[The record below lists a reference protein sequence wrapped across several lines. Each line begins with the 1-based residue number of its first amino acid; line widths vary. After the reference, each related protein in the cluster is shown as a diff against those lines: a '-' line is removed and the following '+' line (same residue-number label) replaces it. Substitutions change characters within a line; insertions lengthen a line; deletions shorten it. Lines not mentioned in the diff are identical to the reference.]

1 MATNPLA
8 LHRPGFVKPSS
19 HLTGWNRLGETV
31 KKAMSGFD
39 LRAMARELDDLK
51 GAYVKKAYMPHYE
64 QIVLRINPK
73 EGDQRDLVFVRGER
87 IYTSQRDRP
96 MPMTPPP
103 FAMVLR
109 KHLRNARMT
118 GVQQVGFDRVLAFS
132 FDTKGGQRTL
142 YVEVFRDGNIILV
155 DQDGIIIQPLTHAS
169 YAGRILKKGVAYTP
183 PPPAT
188 DPYELTEAS
197 LSEIL
202 LTSDRDLVSTLGGKI
217 NLGATHANAVCA
229 LAEHE
234 PNSSPS
240 IADGTRVFAALS
252 QLLRDLETQRQ
263 GHLLLKL
270 SDDDPDDWEG
280 ALAAMDLQEQH
291 QWLAHRGEE
300 ATPILLPQHDGV
312 SRVSMPSL
320 CEVIDIWKGS
330 HDAHALQRREEE
342 KMDQAGPGRG
352 QSTEVERL
360 ERRQL
365 QQERALEGFSEK
377 IEKQQRLGHLIQ
389 EHWNHVEGL
398 LKQTSEAVED
408 NGWDSVKKAIKSIPW
423 IVNVAP
429 ADRTITAILPDE
441 HGEPNGPQ
449 ILLELDASVHQNAQR
464 YFEAARKQ
472 KNKTSG
478 AVNALEETERKL
490 KRARKNEEKQ
500 KASGKLNRL
509 KRSKR
514 MWFEQHRWGMV
525 EGGHLLV
532 GGKDAK
538 GNDAIVKKHLS
549 GDDMYFHADLHGA
562 PSCSLRS
569 SQGFVLEERR
579 PAHLPEDI
587 PAYRLVDKL
596 PSTALSESQFE
607 QAAVLALC
615 WSRAWNGG
623 GAHGTVYSVKPAQV
637 SKSAQTG
644 EFVGKGAFVIR
655 GQRSWYKDMDVRLGI
670 GIVAINGVPLIVTG
684 TPQFIQGICPRYAV
698 LSPGMTKKE
707 HLANAIYKITGLST
721 DDLLAVLPGACDVL
735 DEHGMLT
742 PPSTEE
748 E

>member
-1 MATNPLA
+1 M
-8 LHRPGFVKPSS
+8 
-19 HLTGWNRLGETV
+19 

-39 LRAMARELDDLK
+39 LRVMARELDALK

-64 QIVLRINPK
+64 QIVLRVNPK
-73 EGDQRDLVFVRGER
+73 EIEQRDIVFVRGAR

-109 KHLRNARMT
+109 KHLRNARLT

-132 FDTKGGQRTL
+132 FDTKNGERTL

-169 YAGRILKKGVAYTP
+169 YAGRTLKKGVSYTP
-183 PPPAT
+183 PPEAM
-188 DPYELTEAS
+188 DPYALDEGS
-197 LSEIL
+197 LGAL
-202 LTSDRDLVSTLGGKI
+202 LKESDRDLVSTLGGKV

-229 LAEHE
+229 LAGHE
-234 PNSSPS
+234 PNSATSDADPS
-240 IADGTRVFAALS
+240 KVFTALTR
-252 QLLRDLETQRQ
+252 LLEDLDTSDE
-263 GHLLLKL
+263 GYLLVKPTAE
-270 SDDDPDDWEG
+270 DPSDWE
-280 ALAAMDLQEQH
+280 AHLSTLDQPQQH
-291 QWLAHRGEE
+291 LWLSERAVE

-312 SRVSMPSL
+312 PHVSYSSL
-320 CEVIDIWKGS
+320 CESIDVWKGA

-342 KMDQAGPGRG
+342 RFEQAGPGRG
-352 QSTEVERL
+352 QSTEVEKL
-360 ERRQL
+360 ERRKA
-365 QQERALEGFSEK
+365 QQEKALGGFSEK

-389 EHWNHVEGL
+389 EHWTHVEGL
-398 LKQTSEAVED
+398 LDQTKQAVERD
-408 NGWDSVKKAIKSIPW
+408 GWSAVRKAIKAIPW
-423 IVNVAP
+423 IISAAP
-429 ADRTITAILPDE
+429 ADRTITVLLPDE
-441 HGEPNGPQ
+441 NSEAKGPQ
-449 ILLELDASVHQNAQR
+449 VMLELDATVHQNAQR
-464 YFEAARKQ
+464 YFESARKQ

-478 AVNALEETERKL
+478 AVEALAETERKL
-490 KRARKNEEKQ
+490 KRARKSEAKQ

-514 MWFEQHRWGMV
+514 MWFEQHRWGMI

-538 GNDAIVKKHLS
+538 GNDSVVKKHLS
-549 GDDMYFHADLHGA
+549 TEDMYLHADLHGA

-569 SQGFVLEERR
+569 SQGFALEERR
-579 PAHLPEDI
+579 PAHLPPDI

-596 PSTALSESQFE
+596 EDTALTKDKLQ
-607 QAAVLALC
+607 QAAVLALS

-655 GQRSWYKDMDVRLGI
+655 GQRTWYKDMDVRIGI
-670 GIVAINGVPLIVTG
+670 GIIAVNGVPMVVSG
-684 TPQFIQGICPRYAV
+684 TPAHILSVCQRYAI
-698 LSPGMTKKE
+698 LSPGLTKKDQ
-707 HLANAIYKITGLST
+707 LANKIYRTTGLST
-721 DDLLAVLPGACDVL
+721 DDLLSVLPGACDVI

-742 PPSTEE
+742 PPVSEE

>member
-1 MATNPLA
+1 M
-8 LHRPGFVKPSS
+8 
-19 HLTGWNRLGETV
+19 

-39 LRAMARELDDLK
+39 IRAMARELDTMK

-73 EGDQRDLVFVRGER
+73 GGEQRDLVFVRGER

-109 KHLRNARMT
+109 KHLRNARLT
-118 GVQQVGFDRVLAFS
+118 GVEQVGFDRVLAFS
-132 FDTKGGQRTL
+132 FDTKDGERTL

-155 DQDGIIIQPLTHAS
+155 DQDGVIVQPLTHAS
-169 YAGRILKKGVAYTP
+169 YAGRTLKKGVEYTP
-183 PPPAT
+183 PPPAAN
-188 DPYELTEAS
+188 PYN
-197 LSEIL
+197 LSEADLASIL
-202 LTSDRDLVSTLGGKI
+202 NESDRDLVSTLGGKI
-217 NLGATHANAVCA
+217 NLGATHANAVCS
-229 LAEHE
+229 LAGLE
-234 PNSSPS
+234 PNSAPS
-240 IADGTRVFAALS
+240 DADHAGVFDALQS
-252 QLLRDLETQRQ
+252 LLKALEETQES
-263 GHLLLKL
+263 HLILRFG
-270 SDDDPDDWEG
+270 DDDGDDWKTK
-280 ALAAMDLQEQH
+280 LDAMDASHQEK
-291 QWLAHRGEE
+291 WLSERAVE
-300 ATPILLPQHDGV
+300 ATPILLPQHAD
-312 SRVSMPSL
+312 MPYASYSSL
-320 CEVIDIWKGS
+320 CECIDVWKGS

-342 KMDQAGPGRG
+342 RFEQAGPGRG

-360 ERRQL
+360 ERRKA
-365 QQERALEGFSEK
+365 QQEKALEGFSVK
-377 IEKQQRLGHLIQ
+377 IEKQQRLGHAIQ
-389 EHWNHVEGL
+389 EHWSHVEGL
-398 LKQTSEAVED
+398 LQQTNEAVERD
-408 NGWDSVKKAIKSIPW
+408 GWKTVKKAVKDIPW
-423 IVNVAP
+423 ITAVSP
-429 ADRTITAILPDE
+429 AEREITVHLPDE
-441 HGEPNGPQ
+441 EGAAKGLQ
-449 ILLELDASVHQNAQR
+449 VVLQLDASVHQNAQR

-478 AVNALEETERKL
+478 AVQALEETERKL
-490 KRARKNEEKQ
+490 KRARKNEAKQ

-538 GNDAIVKKHLS
+538 GNDSVVKKHLS
-549 GDDMYFHADLHGA
+549 GNDMYLHADLHGA

-569 SQGFVLEERR
+569 MQGFVLEERR
-579 PAHLPEDI
+579 PAHLPSDI
-587 PAYRLVDKL
+587 PAFKLVDKL
-596 PSTALSESQFE
+596 PNDELDEAKLQ
-607 QAAVLALC
+607 QAATLALC

-655 GQRSWYKDMDVRLGI
+655 GQRTWYKDMDVRLGI
-670 GIVAINGVPLIVTG
+670 GIIAINGVPLMVTG
-684 TPQFIQGICPRYAV
+684 TPGHIQSMCPRYAI
-698 LSPGMTKKE
+698 LSPGLTKKE
-707 HLANAIYKITGLST
+707 HLANKIYKNTGMST

-735 DEHGMLT
+735 EEQGLLH
-742 PPSTEE
+742 PPKQAEE

>member
-1 MATNPLA
+1 M
-8 LHRPGFVKPSS
+8 
-19 HLTGWNRLGETV
+19 

-39 LRAMARELDDLK
+39 LRVMARELDALK

-64 QIVLRINPK
+64 QIVLRVNPK
-73 EGDQRDLVFVRGER
+73 EIEQRDIVFVRGAR

-109 KHLRNARMT
+109 KHLRNARLT

-132 FDTKGGQRTL
+132 FDTKNGERTL

-169 YAGRILKKGVAYTP
+169 YAGRTLKKGVSYTP
-183 PPPAT
+183 PPEAM
-188 DPYELTEAS
+188 DPYALDEGS
-197 LSEIL
+197 LGAL
-202 LTSDRDLVSTLGGKI
+202 LKESDRDLVSTLGGKV

-229 LAEHE
+229 LAGHE
-234 PNSSPS
+234 PNSATSDADPS
-240 IADGTRVFAALS
+240 KVFTALTR
-252 QLLRDLETQRQ
+252 LLEDLDTSDE
-263 GHLLLKL
+263 GYLLVKPTAE
-270 SDDDPDDWEG
+270 DPSDWE
-280 ALAAMDLQEQH
+280 AHLSTLDQPQQH
-291 QWLAHRGEE
+291 LWLSERAVE

-312 SRVSMPSL
+312 PHVSYSSL
-320 CEVIDIWKGS
+320 CESIDVWKGT

-342 KMDQAGPGRG
+342 RFEQAGPGRG
-352 QSTEVERL
+352 QSTEVEKL
-360 ERRQL
+360 ERRKA
-365 QQERALEGFSEK
+365 QQEKALGGFSEK

-389 EHWNHVEGL
+389 EHWTHVEGL
-398 LKQTSEAVED
+398 LDQTKQAVERD
-408 NGWDSVKKAIKSIPW
+408 GWSAVRKAIKAIPW
-423 IVNVAP
+423 IISAAP
-429 ADRTITAILPDE
+429 ADRTITVLLPDE
-441 HGEPNGPQ
+441 NSEAKGPQ
-449 ILLELDASVHQNAQR
+449 VMLELDATVHQNAQR
-464 YFEAARKQ
+464 YFESARKQ

-478 AVNALEETERKL
+478 AVEALAETERKL
-490 KRARKNEEKQ
+490 KRARKSEAKQ

-514 MWFEQHRWGMV
+514 MWFEQHRWGMI

-538 GNDAIVKKHLS
+538 GNDSVVKKHLS
-549 GDDMYFHADLHGA
+549 NEDMYLHADLHGA

-569 SQGFVLEERR
+569 SQGFALEERR
-579 PAHLPEDI
+579 PAHLPPDI

-596 PSTALSESQFE
+596 EDTALTKDKLQ
-607 QAAVLALC
+607 QAAVLALS

-655 GQRSWYKDMDVRLGI
+655 GQRTWYKDMDVRIGI
-670 GIVAINGVPLIVTG
+670 GIIAVNGVPMVVSG
-684 TPQFIQGICPRYAV
+684 TPAHILSVCQRYAI
-698 LSPGMTKKE
+698 LSPGLTKKDQ
-707 HLANAIYKITGLST
+707 LANKIYRTTGLST
-721 DDLLAVLPGACDVL
+721 DDLLSVLPGACDVI

-742 PPSTEE
+742 PPVSEE

>member
-1 MATNPLA
+1 M
-8 LHRPGFVKPSS
+8 
-19 HLTGWNRLGETV
+19 

-39 LRAMARELDDLK
+39 LRVMARELDALK

-64 QIVLRINPK
+64 QIVLRVNPK
-73 EGDQRDLVFVRGER
+73 EIEQRDIVFVRGAR

-109 KHLRNARMT
+109 KHLRNARLT

-132 FDTKGGQRTL
+132 VDTKNGERTL

-169 YAGRILKKGVAYTP
+169 YAGRTLKKGVSYTP
-183 PPPAT
+183 PPEAM
-188 DPYELTEAS
+188 DPYALDEGS
-197 LSEIL
+197 LGAL
-202 LTSDRDLVSTLGGKI
+202 LKESDRDLVSTLGGKV

-229 LAEHE
+229 LAGHE
-234 PNSSPS
+234 PNSATSDADPS
-240 IADGTRVFAALS
+240 KVFTALTR
-252 QLLRDLETQRQ
+252 LLEDLDTSDE
-263 GHLLLKL
+263 GYLLVKPTAE
-270 SDDDPDDWEG
+270 DPSDWE
-280 ALAAMDLQEQH
+280 AHLSTLDQPQQH
-291 QWLAHRGEE
+291 LWLSERAVE

-312 SRVSMPSL
+312 PHVSYSSL
-320 CEVIDIWKGS
+320 CESIDVWKGT

-342 KMDQAGPGRG
+342 RFEQAGPGRG
-352 QSTEVERL
+352 QSTEVEKL
-360 ERRQL
+360 ERRKA
-365 QQERALEGFSEK
+365 QQEKALGGFSEK

-389 EHWNHVEGL
+389 EHWTHVEGL
-398 LKQTSEAVED
+398 LDQTKQAVERD
-408 NGWDSVKKAIKSIPW
+408 GWSAVRKAIKAIPW
-423 IVNVAP
+423 IVSAAP
-429 ADRTITAILPDE
+429 ADRTITVLLPDE
-441 HGEPNGPQ
+441 NSEAKGPQ
-449 ILLELDASVHQNAQR
+449 VMLELDATVHQNAQR
-464 YFEAARKQ
+464 YFESARKQ

-478 AVNALEETERKL
+478 AVEALAETERKL
-490 KRARKNEEKQ
+490 KRARKSEAKQ

-514 MWFEQHRWGMV
+514 MWFEQHRWGMI

-538 GNDAIVKKHLS
+538 GNDSVVKKHLS
-549 GDDMYFHADLHGA
+549 NEDMYLHADLHGA

-569 SQGFVLEERR
+569 SQGFALEERR
-579 PAHLPEDI
+579 PAHLPPDI

-596 PSTALSESQFE
+596 EDTALTKDKLQ
-607 QAAVLALC
+607 QAAVLALS

-655 GQRSWYKDMDVRLGI
+655 GQRTWYKDMDVRIGI
-670 GIVAINGVPLIVTG
+670 GIIAVNGVPMVVSG
-684 TPQFIQGICPRYAV
+684 TPAHILSVCQRYAI
-698 LSPGMTKKE
+698 LSPGLTKKDQ
-707 HLANAIYKITGLST
+707 LANKIYRNTGLST
-721 DDLLAVLPGACDVL
+721 DDLLSVLPGACDVT

-742 PPSTEE
+742 PPVSEE

>member
-1 MATNPLA
+1 M
-8 LHRPGFVKPSS
+8 
-19 HLTGWNRLGETV
+19 

-39 LRAMARELDDLK
+39 LRVMARELDALK

-64 QIVLRINPK
+64 QIVLRVNPK
-73 EGDQRDLVFVRGER
+73 EIEQRDIVFVRGAR

-109 KHLRNARMT
+109 KHLRNARLT

-132 FDTKGGQRTL
+132 FDTKNGERTL

-169 YAGRILKKGVAYTP
+169 YAGRTLKKGVSYTP
-183 PPPAT
+183 PPEAM
-188 DPYELTEAS
+188 DPYALDEGS
-197 LSEIL
+197 LGAL
-202 LTSDRDLVSTLGGKI
+202 LKESDRDLVSTLGGKV

-229 LAEHE
+229 LAGHE
-234 PNSSPS
+234 PNSATSDADPS
-240 IADGTRVFAALS
+240 KVFTALTR
-252 QLLRDLETQRQ
+252 LLEDLDTSDE
-263 GHLLLKL
+263 GYLLVKPTAE
-270 SDDDPDDWEG
+270 DPSDWE
-280 ALAAMDLQEQH
+280 APLSTLDQPQQH
-291 QWLAHRGEE
+291 LWLSERAVE

-312 SRVSMPSL
+312 PHVSYSSL
-320 CEVIDIWKGS
+320 CESIDVWKGT

-342 KMDQAGPGRG
+342 RFEQAGPGRG
-352 QSTEVERL
+352 QSTEVEKL
-360 ERRQL
+360 ERRKA
-365 QQERALEGFSEK
+365 QQEKALGGFSEK

-389 EHWNHVEGL
+389 EHWTHVEGL
-398 LKQTSEAVED
+398 LDQTKQAVERD
-408 NGWDSVKKAIKSIPW
+408 GWSAVRKAIKAIPW
-423 IVNVAP
+423 IVSAAP
-429 ADRTITAILPDE
+429 ADRTITVLLPDE
-441 HGEPNGPQ
+441 NSEAKGPQ
-449 ILLELDASVHQNAQR
+449 VMLELDATVHQNAQR
-464 YFEAARKQ
+464 YFESARKQ

-478 AVNALEETERKL
+478 AVEALAETERKL
-490 KRARKNEEKQ
+490 KRARKSEAKQ

-514 MWFEQHRWGMV
+514 MWFEQHRWGMI

-538 GNDAIVKKHLS
+538 GNDSVVKKHLS
-549 GDDMYFHADLHGA
+549 NEDMYLHADLHGA

-569 SQGFVLEERR
+569 SQGFALEERR
-579 PAHLPEDI
+579 PAHLPPDI

-596 PSTALSESQFE
+596 EDTALTKDKLQ
-607 QAAVLALC
+607 QAAVLALS

-655 GQRSWYKDMDVRLGI
+655 GQRTWYKDMDVRIGI
-670 GIVAINGVPLIVTG
+670 GIIAVNGVPMVVSG
-684 TPQFIQGICPRYAV
+684 TPAHILSVCQRYAI
-698 LSPGMTKKE
+698 LSPGLTKKDQ
-707 HLANAIYKITGLST
+707 LANKIYRTTGLST
-721 DDLLAVLPGACDVL
+721 DDLLSVLPGACDVI

-742 PPSTEE
+742 PPVSEE